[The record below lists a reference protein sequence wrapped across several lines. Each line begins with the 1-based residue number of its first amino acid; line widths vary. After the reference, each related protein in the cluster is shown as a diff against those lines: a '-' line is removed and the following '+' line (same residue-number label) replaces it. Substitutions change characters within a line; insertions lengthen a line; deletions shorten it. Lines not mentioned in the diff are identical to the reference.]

1 MVMPGKEEKEVGER
15 KKGSTVTS
23 RVREREADFQK
34 QVTERDE
41 QISRLKERLKLLSSR
56 LHETKEK
63 EMKLPRDREKQVQG
77 ILDEGTELQNIIR
90 QVTKERL
97 QLERHLQIAN
107 DSLQRNNGVDLH
119 KYLSLETT
127 NSHLRQQ
134 LDSLDILQQEYKVV
148 EIQHREKEEA
158 CKELLNTLKYKS
170 SLVED
175 LEAQLAKVIE
185 KNTELTIQNSDLQ
198 KKVVE
203 LREVTDECEQLKN
216 TLTEVET
223 ECTVAKSEVK
233 NLGAKVRNLEC
244 VLEEMH
250 KAAENRREIERQHK
264 EALEKLKQKQGEVE
278 IVATKK
284 QAEIIEQMKQKITE
298 LEVERKVQNEK
309 HQELILEMADLKRYG
324 RDSLPAEIEN
334 PSDNIEIDQIMAKL
348 EQDNKFLEDLEKQ
361 RADRSKGDSPP
372 HRAGSA
378 ITDSGFLS
386 QSSLNGASMSPV
398 TRERTASLNKLPG
411 LSGADKINLLQ
422 GGSFSTSALNTLPGS
437 TVFSSSQ
444 EVIVDKDG
452 MVEIPGKG
460 WCWVYLARYSYDPE
474 QHSPNDTPEA
484 ELAINAGDYILVWSD
499 PDEDGFFDGEIL
511 DGRKGLVP
519 SNFIERLEGEH
530 LLDFY
535 KSVFLGIGD
544 GDDSVCTS
552 IAQDLDFISSDEG
565 QEECQKYFTSRKA
578 TLSHYASCTDLDI
591 TEDEGESQAE
601 TDHVPAPKHL
611 TLETQLNRSFVI
623 GWSHPQP
630 QPTSLDCYQVLVD
643 NEVKEVV
650 KAGEKLLKAVVHGY
664 DFGAVHRISVRTVST
679 KSKSSP
685 EAACTMVVGK
695 DAPLGPTNLRAT
707 RIRAT
712 SAAITWMPSNTN
724 FLHTLC
730 LNNVEVRTVKQGVF
744 RHTIAGLAPNT
755 VYKVTVRAKNIKA
768 APYVM
773 DRNLSK
779 QIDSLSS
786 HLEIRTLPQG
796 LPDPPVDVQVE
807 AGPEPGTL
815 SVLWL
820 PVTIIDQGLSN
831 GAPVTGYAVY
841 GDGCKLLDVE
851 DSTADSALISA
862 QKLSFKTVTVR
873 TRSHDKSSG
882 DSAPALVP
890 EGLLGVKKENEEK
903 AGEVKRSPISSPDSD
918 TELIEKLHTHNII
931 NGVARSRELIIN
943 YSGYPEMD
951 SDIGPSELSD
961 IAEEPEDELTDSED
975 ANSRTSTTP
984 KLPSRSAQNDFSRT
998 TAYKAPASNAVNTWK
1013 ANKPEISS
1021 HFNTSQLP
1029 TKSLATSQ
1037 INPATTTNNNT
1048 EQKPELKNANNSTTN
1063 SVVTNNRNSTERMRI
1078 FVALFDYDPP
1088 TMSPNPD
1095 ACEEELPFREGQL
1108 IKVFGE
1114 KDADGFYWGEAG
1126 TRSGFVPCNMVS
1138 EVQVDDERVAEELFR
1153 EQAGSSASKAASER
1167 STTSSEREERWGDIY
1182 EDMPMKRKIALY
1194 DYDPTELS
1202 PNVDSEVELTF
1213 KTGDLVTIYGD
1224 MDDDGFY
1231 MGELRG
1237 MRGLV
1242 PSNFLTDLPPGFDPN
1257 KSTGFRQL
1265 QPRVLGQQRVPPAGG
1280 RW

>member
-411 LSGADKINLLQ
+411 LSGVDKINLLQ

-1037 INPATTTNNNT
+1037 LNPATTTNNNT

-1242 PSNFLTDLPPGFDPN
+1242 PSNFLTDLPPGFDP

>member
-1037 INPATTTNNNT
+1037 LNPATTTNNNT

-1242 PSNFLTDLPPGFDPN
+1242 PSNFLTDLPPGFDP

>member
-1 MVMPGKEEKEVGER
+1 
-15 KKGSTVTS
+15 
-23 RVREREADFQK
+23 
-34 QVTERDE
+34 
-41 QISRLKERLKLLSSR
+41 
-56 LHETKEK
+56 
-63 EMKLPRDREKQVQG
+63 LPLG
-77 ILDEGTELQNIIR
+77 P
-90 QVTKERL
+90 
-97 QLERHLQIAN
+97 
-107 DSLQRNNGVDLH
+107 
-119 KYLSLETT
+119 
-127 NSHLRQQ
+127 
-134 LDSLDILQQEYKVV
+134 
-148 EIQHREKEEA
+148 REKEEA

-203 LREVTDECEQLKN
+203 LREVTDECEQLKS
-216 TLTEVET
+216 TLTEVES
-223 ECTVAKSEVK
+223 ECTVAKSEVR
-233 NLGAKVRNLEC
+233 NLSGKVRNLEC

-264 EALEKLKQKQGEVE
+264 EALESLKRKQGEVD

-284 QAEIIEQMKQKITE
+284 QAEIIDQMKLKITD
-298 LEVERKVQNEK
+298 LEVERKVLNEK

-324 RDSLPAEIEN
+324 RSDSLPAELEN

-348 EQDNKFLEDLEKQ
+348 EQDNKFLADLEKQ

-372 HRAGSA
+372 HRASSA

-386 QSSLNGASMSPV
+386 QSSLNGNSMSPV
-398 TRERTASLNKLPG
+398 TRERAASLNRSALELPG
-411 LSGADKINLLQ
+411 LSGADKINLLS
-422 GGSFSTSALNTLPGS
+422 GSFSASALNNLPGS
-437 TVFSSSQ
+437 TMFGSSQ

-460 WCWVYLARYSYDPE
+460 WCWVYLARYSYDPF

-519 SNFIERLEGEH
+519 SNFVERLEGEF
-530 LLDFY
+530 LVDFY

-591 TEDEGESQAE
+591 TEDEEEGQEVENVA
-601 TDHVPAPKHL
+601 APKHL

-623 GWSHPQP
+623 GWSPPGGEHS
-630 QPTSLDCYQVLVD
+630 SLDCYQVIVD
-643 NEVKEVV
+643 GDVKDMV
-650 KAGEKLLKAVVHGY
+650 KAGDKALKAVVHGY
-664 DFGAVHRISVRTVST
+664 DFGKVHRISVKTLSAN
-679 KSKSSP
+679 SKSSP

-712 SAAITWMPSNTN
+712 SASINWMPSNTN

-744 RHTIAGLAPNT
+744 KHTIAGLAPNT
-755 VYKVTVRAKNIKA
+755 IYKVTVRAKNIKA

-779 QIDSLSS
+779 QIDTLSS
-786 HLEIRTLPQG
+786 HLELRTLPQG

-807 AGPEPGTL
+807 AGPQPNTI

-820 PVTIIDQGLSN
+820 PVTIIDNGLSN
-831 GAPVTGYAVY
+831 GAPVTGYVVY
-841 GDGCKLLDVE
+841 GDGHKLQDVV
-851 DSTADSALISA
+851 DSTADNAVVTTD
-862 QKLSFKTVTVR
+862 KLSFKTVTVR
-873 TRSHDKSSG
+873 TKSHDKQSG
-882 DSAPALVP
+882 DSSPAVVP
-890 EGLLGVKKENEEK
+890 DGLLTPGKYEENEEE
-903 AGEVKRSPISSPDSD
+903 GEVEVVEEPVDSKRSVNSSPDSD
-918 TELIEKLHTHNII
+918 TELIEKLHTHNIV

-961 IAEEPEDELTDSED
+961 IAEEPEDEETDSEEST
-975 ANSRTSTTP
+975 SRHSTTP
-984 KLPSRSAQNDFSRT
+984 KLTNNNNQSDYNKTAMYKTPVVNALNSWKTAQ
-998 TAYKAPASNAVNTWK
+998 
-1013 ANKPEISS
+1013 PEISS
-1021 HFNTSQLP
+1021 QLNTSNLQ
-1029 TKSLATSQ
+1029 TKSLSTVQLLS
-1037 INPATTTNNNT
+1037 TTNVTNNNT
-1048 EQKPELKNANNSTTN
+1048 NQKPEQKNANNVSSGN
-1063 SVVTNNRNSTERMRI
+1063 SSVSNNRNERMRI

-1088 TMSPNPD
+1088 SMSPNPD
-1095 ACEEELPFREGQL
+1095 ACDEELPFREGQL

-1138 EVQVDDERVAEELFR
+1138 EVQVCR
-1153 EQAGSSASKAASER
+1153 
-1167 STTSSEREERWGDIY
+1167 
-1182 EDMPMKRKIALY
+1182 P
-1194 DYDPTELS
+1194 S
-1202 PNVDSEVELTF
+1202 P
-1213 KTGDLVTIYGD
+1213 
-1224 MDDDGFY
+1224 
-1231 MGELRG
+1231 
-1237 MRGLV
+1237 
-1242 PSNFLTDLPPGFDPN
+1242 
-1257 KSTGFRQL
+1257 
-1265 QPRVLGQQRVPPAGG
+1265 
-1280 RW
+1280 